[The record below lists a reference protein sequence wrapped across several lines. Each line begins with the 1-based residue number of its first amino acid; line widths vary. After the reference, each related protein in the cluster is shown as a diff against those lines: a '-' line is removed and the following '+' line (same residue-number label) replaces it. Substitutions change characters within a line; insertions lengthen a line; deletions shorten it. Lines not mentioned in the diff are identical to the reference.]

1 MKSLV
6 NLKLVVCVF
15 ILGSCSIAKAEDPS
29 DSEGAWKFEKRIWTL
44 DAIEELRG
52 IGVAI
57 WRMPDSD
64 DDYLLSDRAFCSPGL
79 NLTGQELSWLL
90 GLPSGSL
97 YYDDVS
103 LIPYFW

>member
-15 ILGSCSIAKAEDPS
+15 VLGSCSIAKAEDSSGS
-29 DSEGAWKFEKRIWTL
+29 DWAWKLEKRIWTL
-44 DAIEELRG
+44 DELEELRG

-57 WRMPDSD
+57 WRMPDPD
-64 DDYLLSDRAFCSPGL
+64 DDYLLSDRAFRSPGS

-90 GLPSGSL
+90 GLPSGSS

>member
-15 ILGSCSIAKAEDPS
+15 VLGSCSIAKAEDSSGS
-29 DSEGAWKFEKRIWTL
+29 DRAWKLEKRIWTL
-44 DAIEELRG
+44 DELEELRG

-57 WRMPDSD
+57 WRMPDLD
-64 DDYLLSDRAFCSPGL
+64 DDYLLSDRAFRSPGL
-79 NLTGQELSWLL
+79 KLTGPELSWLL
-90 GLPSGSL
+90 GLPSGSS